1 MIIIIIVA
9 IIAIVAFWFMGIQR
23 KLVSSDELCQNSM
36 SQIGVQ
42 QQSRWD
48 AVSALV
54 KLTKSYNE
62 HEYNTLV
69 DVIKQRKDITRT
81 SAVADANAQEDVL
94 VAAAAKIRFVAE
106 QYPELKADATY
117 AKTMDSLNNYENQ
130 VRMSRMVFN
139 DSVTKYNRIVRQFPD
154 SIVASILKFPLRE
167 YLKEVESKRELP
179 EINI

>member
-1 MIIIIIVA
+1 MTIIIIVA
-9 IIAIVAFWFMGIQR
+9 IIAIVALWFVGIQR

-81 SAVADANAQEDVL
+81 SAAADANAQEDVL

>member
-1 MIIIIIVA
+1 MTIIIIVA
-9 IIAIVAFWFMGIQR
+9 IIAIVAFCLMGIQR
-23 KLVSSDELCQNSM
+23 KLVSSDEFCQNSM
-36 SQIGVQ
+36 IQIGVQ

>member
-1 MIIIIIVA
+1 MTIIIIVA

-81 SAVADANAQEDVL
+81 SAAADANAQEDIL

-139 DSVTKYNRIVRQFPD
+139 DSVTKYNRIVRHFPD

>member
-1 MIIIIIVA
+1 MTISIIVA
-9 IIAIVAFWFMGIQR
+9 IIAIVALWFMGVQR

-81 SAVADANAQEDVL
+81 SAAADANAQEDVL

>member
-1 MIIIIIVA
+1 MTIIIIVA
-9 IIAIVAFWFMGIQR
+9 IIAIVALWFMGIQR

-69 DVIKQRKDITRT
+69 DVIKQRRDITRT
-81 SAVADANAQEDVL
+81 SAAADANAQEDIL

>member
-1 MIIIIIVA
+1 MTIIIVVA
-9 IIAIVAFWFMGIQR
+9 IIAIVALWFMGIQR

-81 SAVADANAQEDVL
+81 SAAADANAQEDIL

-154 SIVASILKFPLRE
+154 SIVASILKFHLRE

>member
-1 MIIIIIVA
+1 MAIIIIVA
-9 IIAIVAFWFMGIQR
+9 IIAIVALWFMGVQR

-81 SAVADANAQEDVL
+81 SAAADANAQEDVL